1 MTEPDQKPGRLML
14 DQAKSDQCYLPS
26 NAPENAHGMIGT
38 VNQFSYYQNLRSE
51 VAALLP
57 SSYSKVLEVG
67 CGAGTFRSNLAKPCE
82 YWGIEPVPEVA
93 QAAKTRL
100 DKVLVVAAD
109 QALEQLPDSY
119 FDLVICNDVLEHM
132 LHPDLF
138 LQAIKPKLSA
148 QGAHLVGSIPNVR
161 YIFNLNNLI
170 RHKDW
175 QYTDSGTLDRTHF
188 RFFTEKSLKR
198 MFIEVGFEIEAFA
211 GINAVPTISVSSVRK
226 FASSAFWT
234 VLTSI
239 LGADTRFLQFAFRL
253 VSRAHLLDLPA

>member
-1 MTEPDQKPGRLML
+1 MTEPDQKLSHTML
-14 DQAKSDQCYLPS
+14 DKTES
-26 NAPENAHGMIGT
+26 NHRHLATNTSENEHVIIGP

-67 CGAGTFRSNLAKPCE
+67 CGAGTFRSNLTKPCE

-93 QAAKTRL
+93 QLAKTRL
-100 DKVLVVAAD
+100 DKVLVVGAE
-109 QALEQLPDSY
+109 QALEQLPDRY

-161 YIFNLNNLI
+161 YVLNLNNLI

-211 GINAVPTISVSSVRK
+211 GINAVSTISVSSVRK

-234 VLTSI
+234 VVTSI

-253 VSRAHLLDLPA
+253 VSSAQFLELPA

>member
-1 MTEPDQKPGRLML
+1 MTEPVHKQSDATL
-14 DQAKSDQCYLPS
+14 DEVESDRCYVAS
-26 NAPENAHGMIGT
+26 NTSENAHVIIGP
-38 VNQFSYYQNLRSE
+38 VNEFSYYRNLRPE

-67 CGAGTFRSNLAKPCE
+67 CGAGTFRSNLTRPCE

-93 QAAKTRL
+93 RLAKTRL
-100 DKVLVVAAD
+100 DKVLVAPAD
-109 QALEQLPDSY
+109 QALERLPDRY

-132 LHPDLF
+132 LHPDSF
-138 LQAIKPKLSA
+138 LRAIKPKFAA

-161 YIFNLNNLI
+161 YIFNLNHLI
-170 RHKDW
+170 RYKDW

-198 MFIEVGFEIEAFA
+198 MLIEVGFEIEAFA
-211 GINAVPTISVSSVRK
+211 GINAVPTISVSSMRK

-234 VLTSI
+234 VVISI
-239 LGADTRFLQFAFRL
+239 LGADTRFLQFGFRL
-253 VSRAHLLDLPA
+253 VSSPHP